1 MPAKKTPTRRRIP
14 VGGSDNVVIEQKY
27 RGQQVALH
35 KENSPLFYEASEGT
49 PKGMARVTIG
59 RTYNTGDYTSLRV
72 EVSFELPCDPDR
84 LEEAESYLWEKAKLS
99 LEKKAKELL

>member
-1 MPAKKTPTRRRIP
+1 
-14 VGGSDNVVIEQKY
+14 
-27 RGQQVALH
+27 
-35 KENSPLFYEASEGT
+35 
-49 PKGMARVTIG
+49 MARVTIG